1 MFKECI
7 NEILKDYG
15 QDVEIFLGNEL
26 LAKTKA
32 FIRPLNNKSDFFK
45 EKIKEIGNIDEGKY
59 LYIGHENI
67 KLNGNSEDY
76 IFLKTENEEY
86 VLLKSFE
93 VSLKDEFVYIWAIL
107 SKHIKEV

>member
-15 QDVEIFLGNEL
+15 QNVKIFLGNEL

-32 FIRPLNNKSDFFK
+32 FIRLLNNKSDFFK

-59 LYIGHENI
+59 LYIGPENI
-67 KLNGNSEDY
+67 KLDGSFEDY

-86 VLLKSFE
+86 VLLKAFE
-93 VSLKDEFVYIWAIL
+93 VFFKDETVYVWAIL
-107 SKHIKEV
+107 SKRVREA

>member
-32 FIRPLNNKSDFFK
+32 FLRPLNKKSDFFK
-45 EKIKEIGNIDEGKY
+45 EKMILQ
-59 LYIGHENI
+59 LYHPYM
-67 KLNGNSEDY
+67 S
-76 IFLKTENEEY
+76 
-86 VLLKSFE
+86 LL
-93 VSLKDEFVYIWAIL
+93 DT
-107 SKHIKEV
+107 

>member
-32 FIRPLNNKSDFFK
+32 FIRPLSNKSDFFS
-45 EKIKEIGNIDEGKY
+45 EKIKEIGNIDKNNY
-59 LYIGHENI
+59 LYIGPGNI
-67 KLNGNSEDY
+67 KLNSTVEDY

-86 VLLKSFE
+86 VLLKSCE
-93 VSLKDEFVYIWAIL
+93 AYLKNETVYVWAIL
-107 SKHIKEV
+107 SKHIREV

>member
-15 QDVEIFLGNEL
+15 QNVEIFLGNEL

-45 EKIKEIGNIDEGKY
+45 EKIKEIGDIDKGKY
-59 LYIGHENI
+59 LYVGPGNI
-67 KLNGNSEDY
+67 KLNSTFEDH

-86 VLLKSFE
+86 VLLKTCE
-93 VSLKDEFVYIWAIL
+93 AYLKNETVYVWAIL
-107 SKHIKEV
+107 SKYIKEV